1 MTFTKI
7 CFVAIQIDIW
17 EVWGCP
23 GGWGGPYEEIVS
35 NFGRV
40 WSYRTWGKSMFM
52 FVENRKQPETL
63 PTRDT

>member
-40 WSYRTWGKSMFM
+40 WSYKTWGKSIFM
-52 FVENRKQPETL
+52 FF
-63 PTRDT
+63 